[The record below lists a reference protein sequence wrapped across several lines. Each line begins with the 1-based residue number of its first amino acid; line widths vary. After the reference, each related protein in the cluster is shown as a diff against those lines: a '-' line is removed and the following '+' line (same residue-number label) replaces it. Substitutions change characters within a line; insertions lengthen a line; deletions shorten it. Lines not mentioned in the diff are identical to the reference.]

1 MGRRHVLK
9 DVADK
14 KLDPTKKHVTKGGRI
29 DLGTKP
35 KEAEPVDVVVE
46 ETKEEVEKEEVKVEK
61 ILDVKP
67 SFKKLSST
75 STTSKTTRKTRSTR
89 SKKKDS

>member
-14 KLDPTKKHVTKGGRI
+14 KIDPTKKHVTKGGRI
-29 DLGTKP
+29 DLGTSP

-46 ETKEEVEKEEVKVEK
+46 EVVEEVEVEK

-75 STTSKTTRKTRSTR
+75 STPSKTTRKTRSTR
-89 SKKKDS
+89 SKNKDS